1 MNREMRAEFLLYCIR
16 HHHHHNTT
24 VNSGHPVYISHPP
37 PHHNNTN
44 SHTMKSV
51 GRTQYFLN
59 PYTFTNNTADVRT
72 EFYNLRSNGNLE
84 QILTKSRRRN
94 SWQARVS
101 KVGQDCTVELNSFH

>member
-1 MNREMRAEFLLYCIR
+1 
-16 HHHHHNTT
+16 
-24 VNSGHPVYISHPP
+24 
-37 PHHNNTN
+37 
-44 SHTMKSV
+44 MKSV

-94 SWQARVS
+94 PNTSHIAPPLH
-101 KVGQDCTVELNSFH
+101 LNQMIEGINKMFPDMKLSINRSP